1 VDRRAVGVHWK
12 PNHNMKHLLITI
24 FILSLHLIG
33 YGQENYTSRKGS
45 KFFPGHLDIFITIDK
60 NELRYELFN
69 HWYTGSYAQLR
80 QITIKLDSL
89 EKFNFTNDSITISIL
104 KNKVHLTDKKFRINK
119 NVKHRSLCTSIE
131 SMRKISYA
139 YKVSSDYEKIMH
151 YDLYKSEDLN
161 LSEEEFKKKVIENLN
176 DIKENNK

>member
-1 VDRRAVGVHWK
+1 
-12 PNHNMKHLLITI
+12 MKHLLVTI
-24 FILSLHLIG
+24 FIFSLHHIG

-45 KFFPGHLDIFITIDK
+45 KFFLGHLDISITIDK

-69 HWYTGSYAQLR
+69 HWYTGSYAELR

-89 EKFNFTNDSITISIL
+89 DRFNIINDTIAISIL

-119 NVKHRSLCTSIE
+119 NLKHRKLCASIE
-131 SMRKISYA
+131 SMRNISYA
-139 YKVSSDYEKIMH
+139 YKVSSDFENIRH

-161 LSEEEFKKKVIENLN
+161 LTEDEFKKNVIENLN
-176 DIKENNK
+176 DKKEIKK